1 VNPDVLSVRGGKRPS
16 ENTGVGALELRGV
29 SKSFRQGG
37 DDVPVLDHVDL
48 SIAPGEFCSLVGPS
62 GSGKSTL
69 LHLAG
74 GIDEPDAG
82 EVLVNGVNLASLNA
96 SARARLRRR
105 QVGFVFQFFQLL
117 PTLTVAE
124 NVELPLT
131 FDGRHDHSA
140 PNLLQRLGLGEKAGR
155 FPGEL
160 SGGEMQRV
168 AIARALV
175 AGAPLILADEPTG
188 NLDAATGGEVL
199 DLLTE
204 QVRRSGAALLLV
216 THDQTAAGRADR
228 VLSLDG
234 GHLLRR

>member
-1 VNPDVLSVRGGKRPS
+1 MNPDVLSVRGGERPS
-16 ENTGVGALELRGV
+16 QGAGVAALELRGV

-37 DDVPVLDHVDL
+37 DEVRVLDHVDL
-48 SIAPGEFCSLVGPS
+48 SIAAGEFCSLVGPS

-74 GIDEPDAG
+74 GIDEPDEG
-82 EVLVNGVNLASLNA
+82 EVLVQGVTLGSLNA
-96 SARARLRRR
+96 SGRARLRRR

-131 FDGRHDHSA
+131 FDRRHDGST
-140 PNLLQRLGLGEKAGR
+140 PELLERLGLGEKAGR
-155 FPGEL
+155 LPGEL

-216 THDQTAAGRADR
+216 THDQAAAGRADR

>member
-1 VNPDVLSVRGGKRPS
+1 VNPDRLSVRGGERPS
-16 ENTGVGALELRGV
+16 EGAGVAVLELRGV
-29 SKSFRQGG
+29 SKAFRQGS
-37 DDVPVLDHVDL
+37 DEVRVLDHVGL

-74 GIDEPDAG
+74 GIDEPDEG
-82 EVLVNGVNLASLNA
+82 EVLVQGVDLGSLNA
-96 SARARLRRR
+96 SARARLRRHR
-105 QVGFVFQFFQLL
+105 IGFVFQFFQLL
-117 PTLTVAE
+117 PALTVKE

-131 FDGRHDHSA
+131 FDGRRDTSA
-140 PNLLQRLGLGEKAGR
+140 PDLLDRLGLGEKASR
-155 FPGEL
+155 LPGEL

-204 QVRRSGAALLLV
+204 QVRRAGAALLLV
-216 THDQTAAGRADR
+216 THDLAAAERADR
-228 VLSLDG
+228 VLSLDD